1 MGETRETMTVP
12 RGVTFVTETM
22 LHKTKENV
30 TNVINRLCNLH
41 KNRNKN
47 RNSNKLFHSPTMLT
61 GPRFQANG
69 LCNTDVSNVSRRAKK
84 RTCKPTR
91 QREGPVEGPNT
102 RAPGPNRGPVDSKYR
117 AQRGP
122 NKGLYMAPRWHL
134 ELLSGTPRE
143 RPRAKYVNFFPGN
156 FFEPKGY
163 CYGH

>member
-1 MGETRETMTVP
+1 MGETRETLAVP

-61 GPRFQANG
+61 GPRFQANA
-69 LCNTDVSNVSRRAKK
+69 CNTDVSNVSRRAKK
-84 RTCKPTR
+84 RTCKPAR
-91 QREGPVEGPNT
+91 QREGPVEGPSD
-102 RAPGPNRGPVDSKYR
+102 RAPGPDRGPVDRKYR

-134 ELLSGTPRE
+134 ELLSGTPWE
-143 RPRAKYVNFFPGN
+143 PPRAKYVNFFPGN
-156 FFEPKGY
+156 FFEPKGV
-163 CYGH
+163 CHGH

>member
-1 MGETRETMTVP
+1 MP

-47 RNSNKLFHSPTMLT
+47 RNSNKMFHSPTMLT

-134 ELLSGTPRE
+134 ELLSGTPWE
-143 RPRAKYVNFFPGN
+143 PPRAKYVNFFPGN

-163 CYGH
+163 CHGH